1 MPDPSPSSPSF
12 PSTPSAGAGA
22 AAFKPPT
29 GYLVWQL
36 GHALGARLERA
47 LRDLDLTLAQHNVLQ
62 HAVQRP
68 GVTSAES
75 ARRTG
80 VTAQSMGSAVADLT
94 ERGLLERRPHPTNR
108 RMLGLHPTQ
117 AGVLLAARAQAVVE
131 DVNAEALA
139 VLTPPE
145 QATAHLLLY
154 RLVTHLNP
162 DALRPPS

>member
-1 MPDPSPSSPSF
+1 MNTSGSS
-12 PSTPSAGAGA
+12 STSAAEA
-22 AAFKPPT
+22 AATAPEPST

-47 LRDLDLTLAQHNVLQ
+47 LRELDLTLAQHNALQ
-62 HAVQRP
+62 HALHRP

-80 VTAQSMGSAVADLT
+80 MTAQSMGSAVADLT

-108 RMLGLHPTQ
+108 RMIGLHPTE
-117 AGVLLAARAQAVVE
+117 AGARLAARAQTVVE
-131 DVNAEALA
+131 NVNAEALT

-145 QATAHLLLY
+145 QATAHLLLH
-154 RLVTHLNP
+154 RLVAHLNP
-162 DALRPPS
+162 DALRMPS

>member
-1 MPDPSPSSPSF
+1 MDTPDTSSSSPS
-12 PSTPSAGAGA
+12 AEAGA
-22 AAFKPPT
+22 AVFEPST

-47 LRDLDLTLAQHNVLQ
+47 LRDLDLTLAQHNALQ
-62 HAVQRP
+62 HAIHRP

-94 ERGLLERRPHPTNR
+94 ARGLLERRPHPTNR
-108 RMLGLHPTQ
+108 RMIGLHPTE
-117 AGVLLAARAQAVVE
+117 AGARLAARAKTVVE
-131 DVNAEALA
+131 NVNAEALA

-145 QATAHLLLY
+145 QATAHLLLH
-154 RLVTHLNP
+154 RLITHLNP
-162 DALRPPS
+162 DALRLPS